1 MSETLLYVQ
10 TKALS
15 PRNAERIQKKR
26 CSYFLY
32 VEGVFETNLSTQ
44 SRGHHRV
51 NIVDTLQTCFSV
63 SVVYASQFGIELNDS
78 SFHSEYYIRT
88 AMSLFQTTLKWP

>member
-1 MSETLLYVQ
+1 MRPYFMC
-10 TKALS
+10 K
-15 PRNAERIQKKR
+15 PRDCRQEMQSGYKKKNLVVTSFMLR
-26 CSYFLY
+26 EFSKLI
-32 VEGVFETNLSTQ
+32 LSTQ

-51 NIVDTLQTCFSV
+51 NIVNCFSFN
-63 SVVYASQFGIELNDS
+63 VVYASQFGIEFNDI

>member
-1 MSETLLYVQ
+1 MRPYFMC
-10 TKALS
+10 K
-15 PRNAERIQKKR
+15 PRHCRQEMQSGYKKKP

-51 NIVDTLQTCFSV
+51 NIVNCFSFN
-63 SVVYASQFGIELNDS
+63 VVYASQFGIEFNDI
-78 SFHSEYYIRT
+78 SFH
-88 AMSLFQTTLKWP
+88 

>member
-1 MSETLLYVQ
+1 MRPYFMC
-10 TKALS
+10 K
-15 PRNAERIQKKR
+15 PRHCRQEMQSGYKKKP

-32 VEGVFETNLSTQ
+32 VKGVFETNFKYAVTRSSWSKY
-44 SRGHHRV
+44 SRMQ
-51 NIVDTLQTCFSV
+51 QTCFSV
-63 SVVYASQFGIELNDS
+63 YNVVYASQFDIEFNDS

>member
-1 MSETLLYVQ
+1 MLREFSKL
-10 TKALS
+10 
-15 PRNAERIQKKR
+15 I
-26 CSYFLY
+26 
-32 VEGVFETNLSTQ
+32 LSTQ

-51 NIVDTLQTCFSV
+51 NIVNCFSFN
-63 SVVYASQFGIELNDS
+63 VVYASQFGIEFNDS

>member
-1 MSETLLYVQ
+1 MLREFSKLI
-10 TKALS
+10 LS
-15 PRNAERIQKKR
+15 
-26 CSYFLY
+26 S
-32 VEGVFETNLSTQ
+32 Q

-51 NIVDTLQTCFSV
+51 NIVDAKKTCFFSV
-63 SVVYASQFGIELNDS
+63 YNVVCASQFGIEFNDI